1 MDLGFIGSIQ
11 VILMQE
17 NGIMDRAMG
26 LAFKHA
32 LMAVVMWASS
42 SMAPSTALVV
52 TILGEVS

>member
-26 LAFKHA
+26 LGFKLA
-32 LMAVVMWASS
+32 LMAVVMWASL

-52 TILGEVS
+52 TILGEVF